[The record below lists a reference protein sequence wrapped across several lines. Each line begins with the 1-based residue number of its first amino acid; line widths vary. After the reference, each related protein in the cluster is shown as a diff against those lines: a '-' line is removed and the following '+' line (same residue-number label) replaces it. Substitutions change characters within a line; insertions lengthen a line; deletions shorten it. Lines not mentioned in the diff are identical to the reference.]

1 MLCGNTWSKE
11 TAGAPRASVDL
22 RDRFARGHMGGVQGA
37 ACLQQCNFAA
47 LDQIVGSTKAVVEP
61 GVDAGGK
68 KLFRKSIVGSLR
80 LARLQARDSPK
91 FSVIA
96 NRRYARRRVRSR
108 FAPHCLE
115 PA

>member
-1 MLCGNTWSKE
+1 MSRIRPAARYVLALRRYRRRWVVERTIGWLGNTGAWLCAMTARSKSTGRYRLLHDRLTE
-11 TAGAPRASVDL
+11 GCAIAS
-22 RDRFARGHMGGVQGA
+22 
-37 ACLQQCNFAA
+37 
-47 LDQIVGSTKAVVEP
+47 
-61 GVDAGGK
+61 
-68 KLFRKSIVGSLR
+68 RKSIVASLG